1 MRLLTQRHIS
11 AMLFLRC
18 FWLFSVPTQEG
29 GRIVD
34 YPVRIVATGLFGEGD
49 IEVHK
54 GQLPDLPT
62 DVAEKVEAQWAK
74 ELERNPALKPGPL
87 LAARSVEAVDGGKR
101 LRLLCGMS
109 NYKNFMGTTHEAVAP
124 TIAEEYHHRATG
136 FLAVTITADNCFLLG
151 VRSPKIDWG
160 NLRHVV
166 PAGRLRPDEKDPF
179 TGIRAEFTEELGLQP
194 TEIQDLACIGVVA
207 DQTWGRLNYEFCFR
221 ACTPLTARQVIERA
235 KTAKSA
241 DEHCQLEPFP
251 WSETFTRDL
260 LLADPEGYVPT
271 GWAGVA
277 LCLWRKFGE
286 DAFPQWDTT
295 HRTYE
300 EHMGRR
306 LAMVKK

>member
-1 MRLLTQRHIS
+1 M
-11 AMLFLRC
+11 
-18 FWLFSVPTQEG
+18 
-29 GRIVD
+29 D
-34 YPVRIVATGLFGEGD
+34 YAVRVVTTGLFREGD
-49 IEVHK
+49 VEVHK
-54 GQLPDLPT
+54 KELPPLPT
-62 DVAEKVEAQWAK
+62 DVAEKVEAIWAK
-74 ELERNPALKPGPL
+74 ELERNPNLRSGPL
-87 LAARSVEAVDGGKR
+87 LAAQSVDVVGDGKR
-101 LRLLCGMS
+101 LRLLCGVS

-124 TIAEEYHHRATG
+124 TIAEEHLHRATG
-136 FLAVTITADNCFLLG
+136 FLAVTVTADNCFLLG

-166 PAGRLRPDEKDPF
+166 PAGRLRPDEKGPF
-179 TGIRAEFTEELGLQP
+179 TGIRAEFKEELGLEP
-194 TEIQDLACIGVVA
+194 SEIHLVCVGVVA

-221 ACTPLTARQVIERA
+221 ASTPLTARQVIERA

-241 DEHCQLEPFP
+241 GEHCQLEPFP
-251 WSETFTRDL
+251 WSESFAREL

-277 LCLWRKFGE
+277 LCLWDAFGE
-286 DAFPQWDTT
+286 TALPRWETV